1 MGEGCYSND
10 VGRQIIYFILA
21 IGSMVAG
28 ASRFEKGGAVV
39 AWRMGHTIVH
49 AGPRPNGSFRDR
61 MPVSTCVKLG

>member
-1 MGEGCYSND
+1 MSPPCL
-10 VGRQIIYFILA
+10 IYLSTSILA